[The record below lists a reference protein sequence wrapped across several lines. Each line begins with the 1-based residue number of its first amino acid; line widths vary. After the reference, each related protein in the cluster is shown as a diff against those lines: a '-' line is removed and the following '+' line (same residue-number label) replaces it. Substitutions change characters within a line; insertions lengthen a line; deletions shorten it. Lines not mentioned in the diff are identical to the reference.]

1 MKTSSSIS
9 LVSVVFLLSFFSCK
23 NNTNSPETIEPEI
36 TQEQITQTSASLN
49 NWFQKQFEIEKE
61 LSPMLSTYLGEKKN
75 NDKWDDISQKA
86 QDEALLRNKKRL
98 QYLKDSV
105 NTAALNKTTLLSY
118 NLALQQTE
126 NEISDDK
133 YRLHDYPVNQM
144 FGTHSE
150 VPSFLINMHL
160 IDSKKDAEAYISRLK
175 GVKKLFDQLV
185 TELQLREKAGILPPK
200 FIFPKVIDACQNITK
215 GKPFDTSNKQST
227 LLADFSNKIKGL
239 ELSEN
244 EKNTLIDDAKKSLL
258 SSVKPA
264 YENLIT
270 VLKSQESKA
279 TTDAGVWKLPNGN
292 AFFDNALARTTTTN
306 MTANEIHELGL
317 KEVARIQGEMKAIKE
332 KVKFKG
338 DLTSFFKFMQ
348 DSKQFYYADSD
359 KGREQY
365 MEKAVHIID
374 SMKSR
379 LDELFL
385 TKPKADIK
393 VKQVEPFREKT
404 AGLAFY
410 QQPAM
415 DGSRP
420 GIYYANMYKIKSMSK
435 FEMEA
440 LAYHE
445 GIPGHHMQIAIAQEL
460 KDIPMFRK
468 LGGYTAYVEGWGLYS
483 EYIPKEMGFYNDPYS
498 DFGRLSME
506 LFRACR
512 LVVDTGIHAKKW
524 TREQGIKYYKDN
536 TPTEEFDIIK
546 MVERHIV
553 MPSQA
558 TAYKIG
564 MNKILELRENAK
576 KQLGDKFD
584 IREYH
589 DVVLTNGAVPL
600 NVLEKLV
607 DDWIASKA

>member
-1 MKTSSSIS
+1 MKTSSCIS
-9 LVSVVFLLSFFSCK
+9 LISVVFLLSFFSCK
-23 NNTNSPETIEPEI
+23 KNNASSNTIEPEI
-36 TQEQITQTSASLN
+36 TPEQIAQSSTELN
-49 NWFQKQFEIEKE
+49 NWFQEQFEIEKE
-61 LSPMLSTYLGEKKN
+61 LSPMLCTYLGDKKN
-75 NDKWDDISQKA
+75 NDKWNDISQQAK
-86 QDEALLRNKKRL
+86 DEALLRNKKRL
-98 QYLKDSV
+98 QYLKDSIS
-105 NTAALNKTTLLSY
+105 TETLNKATLLSY
-118 NLALQQTE
+118 RLAIQQTE
-126 NEISDDK
+126 NDISDDQ
-133 YRLHDYPVNQM
+133 YRLHNYPVNQM
-144 FGTHSE
+144 FGMHSR

-160 IDSKKDAEAYISRLK
+160 IDSKKDAEAYVSRLK
-175 GVKKLFDQLV
+175 GVEKLFDQLI
-185 TELQLREKAGILPPK
+185 TGLEIREKSGILPPK
-200 FIFPKVIDACQNITK
+200 FIFPKVIDACKNIIK
-215 GKPFDTSNKQST
+215 GKPFDTSNNEST
-227 LLADFSNKIKGL
+227 LLADFSKKVKTL
-239 ELSEN
+239 KLP
-244 EKNTLIDDAKKSLL
+244 EKEESTLIEMANKSLL
-258 SSVKPA
+258 NSVKPA
-264 YENLIT
+264 YSKLIA
-270 VLKSQESKA
+270 VLETQETKA
-279 TTDAGVWKLPNGN
+279 NTDAGAWKLPNGE
-292 AFFDNALARTTTTN
+292 AFYNNALARTTTTN
-306 MTANEIHELGL
+306 MTANDIHELGL
-317 KEVARIQGEMKAIKE
+317 KEVARIQSEMKAIKE
-332 KVKFKG
+332 KVKFEG
-338 DLTSFFKFMQ
+338 DLNSFFKFMQ

-359 KGREQY
+359 KGREEY

-379 LDELFL
+379 LDDLFL

-393 VKQVEPFREKT
+393 VKQVEAFREKT

-468 LGGYTAYVEGWGLYS
+468 LGRYTAYTEGWGLYS
-483 EYIPKEMGFYNDPYS
+483 EFIPKEMGFYNDPYS

-524 TREQGIKYYKDN
+524 TREEGIKYYIDN

-546 MVERHIV
+546 MVERHVV

-607 DDWIASKA
+607 DEWIATKA

>member
-9 LVSVVFLLSFFSCK
+9 LVSIVFLLSIFSCK
-23 NNTNSPETIEPEI
+23 KNSSHSTIIESEI
-36 TQEQITQTSASLN
+36 TQEQIAHNSAKLN
-49 NWFQKQFEIEKE
+49 NWFQEQFEIEKE
-61 LSPMLSTYLGEKKN
+61 LSPMLCTYLGDKKN
-75 NDKWDDISQKA
+75 NDKWDDISQHAK
-86 QDEALLRNKKRL
+86 DEALLRNKKRL

-105 NTAALNKTTLLSY
+105 NTETLNKATLLSY
-118 NLALQQTE
+118 KLAIQQTE
-126 NEISDDK
+126 NDISDDQ
-133 YRLHDYPVNQM
+133 YRLHNYPVNQM
-144 FGTHSE
+144 FGMHSR

-160 IDSKKDAEAYISRLK
+160 IDSKKDAEAYILRLK
-175 GVKKLFDQLV
+175 GVQKLFEQLI
-185 TELQLREKAGILPPK
+185 TGLEIREKADILPPK
-200 FIFPKVIDACQNITK
+200 FIFPKVIDACKNIIK
-215 GKPFDTSNKQST
+215 GKPFDNSNTEST
-227 LLADFSNKIKGL
+227 LLADFSKKIKAL
-239 ELSEN
+239 DLPEK
-244 EKNTLIDDAKKSLL
+244 EKNILIEMANESLI

-264 YENLIT
+264 YNKLIAL
-270 VLKSQESKA
+270 LKAQETKA
-279 TTDAGVWKLPNGN
+279 NTDAGAWKFPNGE
-292 AFFDNALARTTTTN
+292 AFYNNALARTTTTS
-306 MTANEIHELGL
+306 MTANDIHALGL
-317 KEVARIQGEMKAIKE
+317 KEVARIQNEMKAIKE

-338 DLTSFFKFMQ
+338 DLNSFFKFMQ
-348 DSKQFYYADSD
+348 DSKQFYYEDSD

-365 MEKAVHIID
+365 MKKAVHVID
-374 SMKSR
+374 SMKSK
-379 LDELFL
+379 LDDLFL

-393 VKQVEPFREKT
+393 VKQVEAFREKT

-468 LGGYTAYVEGWGLYS
+468 LGRYTAYTEGWGLYS
-483 EYIPKEMGFYNDPYS
+483 EFIPKEMGFYSDPYS

-524 TREQGIKYYKDN
+524 TREEGIKYYKDN

-546 MVERHIV
+546 MVERHVV

-607 DDWIASKA
+607 DEWVASKA

>member
-9 LVSVVFLLSFFSCK
+9 LVSIVFLLSIFSCK
-23 NNTNSPETIEPEI
+23 KNSSHSTIIESEI
-36 TQEQITQTSASLN
+36 TQEQIAHNSAKLN
-49 NWFQKQFEIEKE
+49 NWFQEQFEIEKE
-61 LSPMLSTYLGEKKN
+61 LSPMLCTYLGDKKN
-75 NDKWDDISQKA
+75 NDKWNDISQHAK
-86 QDEALLRNKKRL
+86 DEALLRNKKRL

-105 NTAALNKTTLLSY
+105 NTETLNKATLLSY
-118 NLALQQTE
+118 KLAIQQTE
-126 NEISDDK
+126 NDISDDQ
-133 YRLHDYPVNQM
+133 YRLHNYPVNQM
-144 FGTHSE
+144 FGMHSR

-160 IDSKKDAEAYISRLK
+160 IDSKKDAEAYILRLK
-175 GVKKLFDQLV
+175 GVQKLFEQLI
-185 TELQLREKAGILPPK
+185 TGLEIREKADILPPK
-200 FIFPKVIDACQNITK
+200 FIFPKVIDACKNIIK
-215 GKPFDTSNKQST
+215 GKPFDNSNTEST
-227 LLADFSNKIKGL
+227 LLADFSKKIKAL
-239 ELSEN
+239 DLPEK
-244 EKNTLIDDAKKSLL
+244 EKNILIEMANESLI

-264 YENLIT
+264 YNKLIAL
-270 VLKSQESKA
+270 LKAQETKA
-279 TTDAGVWKLPNGN
+279 NTDAGAWKFPNGE
-292 AFFDNALARTTTTN
+292 AFYNNALARTTTTS
-306 MTANEIHELGL
+306 MTANDIHALGL
-317 KEVARIQGEMKAIKE
+317 KEVARIQNEMKAIKE

-338 DLTSFFKFMQ
+338 DLNSFFKYMQ
-348 DSKQFYYADSD
+348 DSKQFYYEDSD

-365 MEKAVHIID
+365 MKKAVHVID
-374 SMKSR
+374 SMKSK
-379 LDELFL
+379 LDDLFL

-393 VKQVEPFREKT
+393 VKQVEAFREKT

-468 LGGYTAYVEGWGLYS
+468 LGRYTAYTEGWGLYS
-483 EYIPKEMGFYNDPYS
+483 EFIPKEMGFYSDPYS

-524 TREQGIKYYKDN
+524 TREEGIKYYKDN

-546 MVERHIV
+546 MVERHVV

-607 DDWIASKA
+607 DEWVASKA

>member
-9 LVSVVFLLSFFSCK
+9 LVSIVFLLSIFSCK
-23 NNTNSPETIEPEI
+23 KNSSHSTIIESEI
-36 TQEQITQTSASLN
+36 TQEQIAQNSTKLN
-49 NWFQKQFEIEKE
+49 NWFQEQFEIEKE
-61 LSPMLSTYLGEKKN
+61 LSPMLCTYLGDKKN
-75 NDKWDDISQKA
+75 NDKWDDISQHAK
-86 QDEALLRNKKRL
+86 DEALLRNKKRL

-105 NTAALNKTTLLSY
+105 NTETLNKATLLSY
-118 NLALQQTE
+118 KLAIQQTE
-126 NEISDDK
+126 NDISDDQ
-133 YRLHDYPVNQM
+133 YRLHNYPVNQM
-144 FGTHSE
+144 FGMHSR

-160 IDSKKDAEAYISRLK
+160 IDSKKDAEAYILRLK
-175 GVKKLFDQLV
+175 GVQKLFEQLI
-185 TELQLREKAGILPPK
+185 TGLEIREKEDILPPK
-200 FIFPKVIDACQNITK
+200 FIFPKVIDACKNIIK
-215 GKPFDTSNKQST
+215 GKPFDNSNTEST
-227 LLADFSNKIKGL
+227 LLADFSKKIKAL
-239 ELSEN
+239 DLPEK
-244 EKNTLIDDAKKSLL
+244 EKNILIEMANESLI

-264 YENLIT
+264 YNKLIAL
-270 VLKSQESKA
+270 LKAQETKA
-279 TTDAGVWKLPNGN
+279 NTDAGAWKFPNGE
-292 AFFDNALARTTTTN
+292 AFYNNALARTTTTS
-306 MTANEIHELGL
+306 MTANDIHALGL
-317 KEVARIQGEMKAIKE
+317 KEVARIQNEMKAIKE

-338 DLTSFFKFMQ
+338 DLNSFFKYMQ
-348 DSKQFYYADSD
+348 DSKQFYYEDSD

-365 MEKAVHIID
+365 MKKAVHVID
-374 SMKSR
+374 SMKSK
-379 LDELFL
+379 LDDLFL

-393 VKQVEPFREKT
+393 VKQVEAFREKT

-468 LGGYTAYVEGWGLYS
+468 LGRYTAYTEGWGLYS
-483 EYIPKEMGFYNDPYS
+483 EFIPKEMGFYSDPYS

-524 TREQGIKYYKDN
+524 TREEGIKYYKDN

-546 MVERHIV
+546 MVERHVV

-607 DDWIASKA
+607 DEWVASKA